1 MGGATACCCAELAD
15 IAIIGMG
22 DAEGMDERVFATLDL
37 VRNYGDEKW
46 WLYVS
51 TCRACGQNWMVGQEE
66 RIHDNY
72 CLKRIDRGALSEIIE
87 CSRWPDDFLTYE
99 KLLRLGRDAG
109 QVAAFLNPKARLLSK
124 RRKTCDVRGRICR
137 STILPMFS
145 PFRPAKPPGSSGR
158 NARCTPKVRSRQ
170 TLQTR

>member
-1 MGGATACCCAELAD
+1 MACCCAELAD

-51 TCRACGQNWMVGQEE
+51 TCSACGQNWMVGQEE

-72 CLKRIDRGALSEIIE
+72 CLKRIDRQALSEIIE

-109 QVAAFLNPKARLLSK
+109 QVAAFLNPQSPALVETAQDLRRARPDMSIDDIAYVLAIPSGQAARLF
-124 RRKTCDVRGRICR
+124 R
-137 STILPMFS
+137 S
-145 PFRPAKPPGSSGR
+145 
-158 NARCTPKVRSRQ
+158 
-170 TLQTR
+170 